1 MAFPISL
8 TFILADAERSMSS
21 EEKPTQPG
29 SKPSTA
35 LVEGEGSIPLAEEVL
50 HLSKQEVSTGKV
62 RVHTLVDTEEKFVRE
77 TLEQR
82 SVEVTRVP
90 KNQVVDVVPTVRT
103 ENGVTIVPVLEEI
116 VVVETKLV
124 LKEEVHIRTNVSE
137 DTVEFHV
144 PLRKQRAVV
153 ERLDAEGQP
162 ITEEDKP

>member
-1 MAFPISL
+1 MRL
-8 TFILADAERSMSS
+8 
-21 EEKPTQPG
+21 
-29 SKPSTA
+29 
-35 LVEGEGSIPLAEEVL
+35 
-50 HLSKQEVSTGKV
+50 
-62 RVHTLVDTEEKFVRE
+62 
-77 TLEQR
+77 
-82 SVEVTRVP
+82 
-90 KNQVVDVVPTVRT
+90 VDVVPTVRT
-103 ENGVTIVPVLEEI
+103 ENGVVIVPVLEEI

>member
-1 MAFPISL
+1 M
-8 TFILADAERSMSS
+8 
-21 EEKPTQPG
+21 
-29 SKPSTA
+29 
-35 LVEGEGSIPLAEEVL
+35 
-50 HLSKQEVSTGKV
+50 
-62 RVHTLVDTEEKFVRE
+62 HTLVDTEEKFVRE

-90 KNQVVDVVPTVRT
+90 KDEVVDVVPTVRT
-103 ENGVTIVPVLEEI
+103 ENGVVIVPVFEEI

-153 ERLDAEGQP
+153 ERLNAEGQP

>member
-1 MAFPISL
+1 MSNDHEPTRPGPS
-8 TFILADAERSMSS
+8 TFTVSS
-21 EEKPTQPG
+21 EGE
-29 SKPSTA
+29 SK
-35 LVEGEGSIPLAEEVL
+35 IPLAEEVL

-90 KNQVVDVVPTVRT
+90 KNEVVDVVPTVRT
-103 ENGVTIVPVLEEI
+103 ENGVVIVPVLEEI

-124 LKEEVHIRTNVSE
+124 LKEEVHIRTNVSQ

-153 ERLDAEGQP
+153 ERLNAEGEP